1 MFQYSHHSALP
12 HVGLCLQVLNIVQFV
27 TTIVTLGTVLLDGL
41 GMIGTVV
48 LVALVQLTT
57 TGAGMVQFW

>member
-1 MFQYSHHSALP
+1 
-12 HVGLCLQVLNIVQFV
+12 VGLCLQVLNIVQFV
-27 TTIVTLGTVLLDGL
+27 TTIVTLGTVLLDGS

-48 LVALVQLTT
+48 LVVLVQLTT